1 MKISVDNEQ
10 LLSVRE
16 ASRYL
21 GQQIDRL
28 ERGDVD
34 KLVVMNRT
42 RMAAVIITLNEYA
55 KLTQYSRRTRPPANR
70 RS

>member
-42 RMAAVIITLNEYA
+42 RMAAVIITPDEYA
-55 KLTQYSRRTRPPANR
+55 KLTRQNKRKAA
-70 RS
+70 